1 MGCGLRSFPDVKA
14 IGNRLTEIS
23 GKDGVKPANSS
34 ARTSRTGARHNP
46 AMPRLHALAP
56 APASPAPTEAARPR
70 GVPADPQKFAV
81 DVRDSAIDGQGAFAS
96 EAIPPQR
103 KIGELRGEPIG
114 VAEARQ
120 RARGVARIM
129 IIEVSERRAVDAS
142 RSTDPLRYANHSCR
156 PNAVLRIRQG
166 RVEFFSMR
174 AIAPGEEITV
184 HYGTSHHAGR
194 LACRCGAP
202 GCAGRL

>member
-1 MGCGLRSFPDVKA
+1 
-14 IGNRLTEIS
+14 
-23 GKDGVKPANSS
+23 
-34 ARTSRTGARHNP
+34 
-46 AMPRLHALAP
+46 MPRLHVLPTDVDA
-56 APASPAPTEAARPR
+56 ASEAAPTRAR
-70 GVPADPQKFAV
+70 GMPADPQKFAV
-81 DVRDSAIDGQGAFAS
+81 EARDSAIEGRGAFAA
-96 EAIPPQR
+96 EAIPPR
-103 KIGELRGEPIG
+103 HKIGELRGEPIS
-114 VAEARQ
+114 VAQARQ
-120 RARGVARIM
+120 RARGKERIM

-142 RSTDPLRYANHSCR
+142 GSEDVLRFANHSCR

-174 AIAPGEEITV
+174 AIGAGEEITI